1 MTRTEFST
9 TTGVVGTRVPRIED
23 ARLVTGKGTFVDD
36 VTRPGMAHACFIRS
50 PLPRATIGDIDVSAA
65 LELDGVLAVYT
76 AADLNSGVHEI
87 SYALD
92 IVGFPPVPRP
102 PLAEEEVRFVGD
114 PVALVIAID
123 RYVAEDAAELV
134 VIDYEPLEPV
144 VDYVTAAD
152 SPNLVHA
159 AFAGNSAGELGG
171 RPAADLAPVFDS
183 AAHVVRQTIFQQAY
197 LPVPLETRGI
207 VADWSAP
214 TAEMTIW
221 SSTQSPHEVRGF
233 CARLLGIAEHQV
245 RVIARD
251 TGGGFGLKQVPLR
264 EDACVLLAA
273 RKLGTAV
280 KWIEDRQENLMA
292 AGMSRHEHADVGM
305 AFDSEGKILA
315 AAIDHVQN
323 VGAYPTPSPLTGGV
337 VVGILFPGPYRIT
350 EASFTAKF
358 RYSNTVGRLAY
369 RGPWQ
374 FESVAREILLDHAAR
389 QIGIDPIELR
399 RRNMLR
405 RDELPWANPNGMT
418 FDNISPLETLEQ
430 AVRML
435 DYEGFRDLQ
444 RRARTE
450 GRYLGVGTCTYVEP
464 TTGGSPFLSTEGAT
478 IRIEPSGKV
487 NVYVAG
493 GSAGNSLETTV
504 VQLAADALGAELAD
518 VRTIQGDTAI
528 TPFGGGTGGSR
539 SGSMTAGAI
548 ARTASM
554 LRERILA
561 IAAHRL
567 GASADDIEFSR
578 SRATIRGTPD
588 KSLSLAEIAEIAYF
602 QTDSLPPG
610 VPPGLEASGRHKT
623 PQLAIWAN
631 ATHVCTCEV
640 DIETGQ
646 VKLLRYIVSED
657 CGPMINPN
665 VVEGQI
671 YGGTV
676 QGIGGAL
683 YEHLAYDESG
693 NPVATTFLDYLLP
706 TATESPTI
714 EVGHIETPSP
724 GPGNFKGVGEGGAIG
739 ATPAVLNAVIDA
751 LAPFGVEISKLPL
764 SPATIVTLLDE
775 ARAAGKGP
783 E

>member
-1 MTRTEFST
+1 MTQTEPTIS
-9 TTGVVGTRVPRIED
+9 TGVVGTRVPRIED

-92 IVGFPPVPRP
+92 IVGFPSVPRP

-114 PVALVIAID
+114 PVALVIAVD

-159 AFAGNSAGELGG
+159 GFAGNSAGELGG
-171 RPAADLAPVFDS
+171 RPAADLAPLFDS
-183 AAHVVRQTIFQQAY
+183 AAHVVRQKIFQQAY

-214 TAEMTIW
+214 TGEMTIW

-292 AGMSRHEHADVGM
+292 AGMSRHEHADVRM
-305 AFDSEGKILA
+305 AFDGEGNILA

-350 EASFTAKF
+350 DASFTAKF
-358 RYSNTVGRLAY
+358 LYSNTVGRLAY

-374 FESVAREILLDHAAR
+374 FESVTREILLDHAAR

-430 AVRML
+430 AVEML
-435 DYEGFRDLQ
+435 DYEAFREQQ
-444 RRARTE
+444 RAARAE
-450 GRYLGVGTCTYVEP
+450 GRYLGVGSCTYVEP
-464 TTGGSPFLSTEGAT
+464 TTGASPFLSTEGAT

-504 VQLAADALGAELAD
+504 VQLAADALGADLAD

-548 ARTASM
+548 GETASI

-567 GASADDIEFSR
+567 GASPVDIEFVR
-578 SRATIRGTPD
+578 SRATVREAPD
-588 KSLSLAEIAEIAYF
+588 KGLSLAEIAEIAYF
-602 QTDSLPPG
+602 QADSLPPG
-610 VPPGLEASGRHKT
+610 VPPGLEASGRYKT
-623 PQLAIWAN
+623 PQMAIWAN

-640 DIETGQ
+640 DIDTGA
-646 VKLLRYIVSED
+646 VRLLRYIVSED

-706 TATESPTI
+706 TATEAPTI

-739 ATPAVLNAVIDA
+739 ATPAVLNAVADA

-764 SPATIVTLLDE
+764 SPATIVAMLDE

-783 E
+783 A